1 MIRTV
6 SYAAML
12 VALVAA
18 LAVGVLDDSETRTPE
33 DRVNAL
39 AASIRCPQCRSQ
51 SAGDSDAPTA
61 QAVRR
66 EIAERV
72 EAGQSDA
79 DIRSYFASTYGEEIL
94 LRPPASGVGALVW
107 VVPVAAFVL
116 AAGGLAYAFARWKR
130 WS

>member
-18 LAVGVLDDSETRTPE
+18 LAVGVLDDSGTRTPE

-79 DIRSYFASTYGEEIL
+79 EIRSYFASTYGEEIL

>member
-1 MIRTV
+1 MIRTL

-12 VALVAA
+12 MALVAA
-18 LAVGVLDDSETRTPE
+18 LAVGVLDDSGTRTPE

-39 AASIRCPQCRSQ
+39 AASIRCTQCRSQ

-79 DIRSYFASTYGEEIL
+79 EIRSYFASTYGEEIL

-107 VVPVAAFVL
+107 IVPVAAFVL

>member
-12 VALVAA
+12 VALVTA
-18 LAVGVLDDSETRTPE
+18 LAVGVLDDSGTRTPE

-79 DIRSYFASTYGEEIL
+79 EIRSYFASTYGEEIL
-94 LRPPASGVGALVW
+94 LRPPAGGVGALVW

>member
-18 LAVGVLDDSETRTPE
+18 LAVGVLDDTGTRTPE

-79 DIRSYFASTYGEEIL
+79 EIRSYFASTYGEEIL

>member
-1 MIRTV
+1 MIRAL

-18 LAVGVLDDSETRTPE
+18 LAVGVLDDSGTRTLE

-51 SAGDSDAPTA
+51 SASDSDAPTA

-72 EAGQSDA
+72 AAGESDA
-79 DIRSYFASTYGEEIL
+79 EIRSYFASTYGEEIL

>member
-18 LAVGVLDDSETRTPE
+18 LAVGVLDDSGTRTPE

-79 DIRSYFASTYGEEIL
+79 EIRSYFASTYGEEIL

-107 VVPVAAFVL
+107 IVPVAAFVL

>member
-6 SYAAML
+6 SYAAMG
-12 VALVAA
+12 VALVVA
-18 LAVGVLDDSETRTPE
+18 LAVGVFDDSGTRTAE

-51 SAGDSDAPTA
+51 AAGDSDAPTA

-72 EAGQSDA
+72 DAGESDA
-79 DIRSYFASTYGEEIL
+79 EIRSYFASAYGDEIL
-94 LRPPASGVGALVW
+94 LRPPATGVGALVW
-107 VVPVAAFVL
+107 VLPVAAFVL